1 MSSVVEPVGM
11 LKKSYR
17 RQKSQRLW
25 AKLVMRKWLNI
36 SARDPEYGAD
46 DTEDES
52 ENDDV
57 NEENDDSSS
66 DEDGG
71 ESNTRAKE
79 PSKVCE
85 NAEDAMAAA
94 SAAVSAAA
102 AAAEFISNDA
112 PLKLRRRNS
121 ETLRAQYINNKEIR
135 VCVGTWNV
143 GGISPPSDL
152 DIDDWIEINH
162 PADIYV
168 LGLQEIVPLNA
179 GNILGAEDNRPVAKW
194 EEVIREAL
202 NRVRPKNSAVKSY
215 SDPPSPGRFKPFE
228 ETHDV
233 IEEEVAYESDSDMGV
248 EIHPIDE
255 DDEEESERLG
265 ELKHDGSLEELKHD
279 GGVIGEVNTL
289 IDPNTGLPVI
299 KIKRQFSSPK
309 TLDRQG
315 CLRVDSF
322 EKNKNNNED
331 SSETGVKT
339 LNRGERIGLNNDED
353 ATETAMKAL
362 YRMVSGKERIGLSFE
377 RSNIK
382 EDASDTG
389 LRTLNRM
396 LSGKE
401 RIGLSWPEP
410 PLNMLGPSCVLERQ
424 PSIKTAR
431 SLRTEKSFKAY
442 SSFKSLA
449 GGNPGIPPEV
459 LALAEMDLKL
469 LMERKRRPAYVR
481 LVSKQMVGILLTI
494 WVKRS
499 LRKHIQNV
507 RVSTVGVGIMGYI
520 GNKGAVSV
528 SMSINQTF
536 FCFICTHLTAGERE
550 VDQIK
555 RNADVH
561 EIHKRTVFHSV
572 SALGLPKL
580 IFDHERII
588 WLGDL
593 NYRLNLS
600 YEKARDLISKK
611 EWDHLLEYDQLVKEY
626 KKGRAF
632 DGWSEGTLQFPPTYK
647 YQANS
652 DEYTGGDGKAIRT
665 PAWCDRILSYGKG
678 LRLVHYRRTEQ
689 RFSDH
694 RPVTAIYL
702 AEVEV
707 FSAKKLQRALTFTDA
722 EIENEDIVAVVI

>member
-1 MSSVVEPVGM
+1 M
-11 LKKSYR
+11 KKSYR
-17 RQKSQRLW
+17 RQKSQKLW

-46 DTEDES
+46 TEDES

-57 NEENDDSSS
+57 TEENDDSSS

-71 ESNTRAKE
+71 ESRTRGRE
-79 PSKVCE
+79 STLSRVCE
-85 NAEDAMAAA
+85 NAEDAIAAA
-94 SAAVSAAA
+94 STAVDAAA
-102 AAAEFISNDA
+102 AAAEFTSNDA

-168 LGLQEIVPLNA
+168 LGFQEIVPLNA
-179 GNILGAEDNRPVAKW
+179 GNILGAEDNRPVVKW

-233 IEEEVAYESDSDMGV
+233 IEEEVAFESDSDMGV
-248 EIHPIDE
+248 EVHPV
-255 DDEEESERLG
+255 DEEEE
-265 ELKHDGSLEELKHD
+265 EEESLSELKHD
-279 GGVIGEVNTL
+279 GGVTGEVNTL
-289 IDPNTGLPVI
+289 VDPNTGLPVI
-299 KIKRQFSSPK
+299 EIKRQFSSPRK
-309 TLDRQG
+309 LDRQV
-315 CLRVDSF
+315 CLRVDSI
-322 EKNKNNNED
+322 ERKHNED
-331 SSETGVKT
+331 SSETG
-339 LNRGERIGLNNDED
+339 
-353 ATETAMKAL
+353 MK
-362 YRMVSGKERIGLSFE
+362 
-377 RSNIK
+377 
-382 EDASDTG
+382 
-389 LRTLNRM
+389 TLNRM

-410 PLNMLGPSCVLERQ
+410 PLNMLGPSCLLDRQ
-424 PSIKTAR
+424 PSIQTVTSLKTA
-431 SLRTEKSFKAY
+431 KSFKAY
-442 SSFKSLA
+442 SSFKSVA
-449 GGNPGIPPEV
+449 GSNQGIPPEV

-561 EIHKRTVFHSV
+561 EIHKRTIFHSV

-580 IFDHERII
+580 ILDHERII

-600 YEKARDLISKK
+600 YEKTRDLIFKK
-611 EWDHLLEYDQLVKEY
+611 EWSKLLEHDQEY

-632 DGWSEGTLQFPPTYK
+632 DGWSEGTPHFAPTYK

-652 DEYTGGDGKAIRT
+652 DEYTGNDGKGTRRT
-665 PAWCDRILSYGKG
+665 PAWCDRVLSYGKG
-678 LRLVHYRRTEQ
+678 MRLVHYRRTEQ
-689 RFSDH
+689 LFSDH
-694 RPVTAIYL
+694 RPVTAIYM

-722 EIENEDIVAVVI
+722 EIENEELVAVVV

>member
-1 MSSVVEPVGM
+1 MVPILKTNPKTTTLQRKTMIPAPMKMVENRGRV
-11 LKKSYR
+11 
-17 RQKSQRLW
+17 
-25 AKLVMRKWLNI
+25 
-36 SARDPEYGAD
+36 
-46 DTEDES
+46 
-52 ENDDV
+52 
-57 NEENDDSSS
+57 EENRLYR
-66 DEDGG
+66 GFVR
-71 ESNTRAKE
+71 TRRMLS
-79 PSKVCE
+79 PPLPPPWTPPQLPRSLL
-85 NAEDAMAAA
+85 AM
-94 SAAVSAAA
+94 VMPNC
-102 AAAEFISNDA
+102 IDA

-168 LGLQEIVPLNA
+168 LGFQEIVPLNA
-179 GNILGAEDNRPVAKW
+179 GNILGAEDNRPVVKW

-233 IEEEVAYESDSDMGV
+233 IEEEVAFESDSDMGV
-248 EIHPIDE
+248 EVHPV
-255 DDEEESERLG
+255 DEEEE
-265 ELKHDGSLEELKHD
+265 EEESLSELKHD
-279 GGVIGEVNTL
+279 GGVTGEVNTL
-289 IDPNTGLPVI
+289 VDPNTGLPVI
-299 KIKRQFSSPK
+299 EIKRQFSSPRK
-309 TLDRQG
+309 LDRQV
-315 CLRVDSF
+315 CLRVDSI
-322 EKNKNNNED
+322 ERKHNED
-331 SSETGVKT
+331 SSETG
-339 LNRGERIGLNNDED
+339 
-353 ATETAMKAL
+353 MK
-362 YRMVSGKERIGLSFE
+362 
-377 RSNIK
+377 
-382 EDASDTG
+382 
-389 LRTLNRM
+389 TLNRM

-410 PLNMLGPSCVLERQ
+410 PLNMLGPSCLLDRQ
-424 PSIKTAR
+424 PSIQTVTSLKTA
-431 SLRTEKSFKAY
+431 KSFKAY
-442 SSFKSLA
+442 SSFKSVA
-449 GGNPGIPPEV
+449 GSNQGIPPEV

-561 EIHKRTVFHSV
+561 EIHKRTIFHSV

-580 IFDHERII
+580 ILDHERII

-600 YEKARDLISKK
+600 YEKTRDLIFKK
-611 EWDHLLEYDQLVKEY
+611 EWSKLLEHDQLVKEY

-632 DGWSEGTLQFPPTYK
+632 DGWSEGTPHFAPTYK

-652 DEYTGGDGKAIRT
+652 DEYTGNDGKGTRRT
-665 PAWCDRILSYGKG
+665 PAWCDRVLSYGKG
-678 LRLVHYRRTEQ
+678 MRLVHYRRTEQ
-689 RFSDH
+689 LFSDH
-694 RPVTAIYL
+694 RPVTAIYM

-722 EIENEDIVAVVI
+722 EIENEELVAVVV

>member
-1 MSSVVEPVGM
+1 MSPVEPTGIM
-11 LKKSYR
+11 KKTH

-36 SARDPEYGAD
+36 SGRDPEYGAD
-46 DTEDES
+46 SEDES
-52 ENDDV
+52 ENEDARQV
-57 NEENDDSSS
+57 NDDDASSS
-66 DEDGG
+66 DEEGSGDGG
-71 ESNTRAKE
+71 RESRSRE
-79 PSKVCE
+79 RESSSKVCE
-85 NAEDAMAAA
+85 NAEDAIAAA
-94 SAAVSAAA
+94 SATVVDAAK

-112 PLKLRRRNS
+112 PMKLRRRNS

-152 DIDDWIEINH
+152 DIDDWIEINQ

-202 NRVRPKNSAVKSY
+202 NRVRPKLSAVKSY

-233 IEEEVAYESDSDMGV
+233 IEEEVAFESDSDTGV

-255 DDEEESERLG
+255 DDEEEEEADRLWA
-265 ELKHDGSLEELKHD
+265 LKHD
-279 GGVIGEVNTL
+279 GGVIGEVKTL
-289 IDPNTGLPVI
+289 VDPNTGLPVVE
-299 KIKRQFSSPK
+299 IKRQFSSPK
-309 TLDRQG
+309 KLDRQI
-315 CLRVDSF
+315 CLRVDDSS
-322 EKNKNNNED
+322 KED
-331 SSETGVKT
+331 STQNDIETLK
-339 LNRGERIGLNNDED
+339 
-353 ATETAMKAL
+353 
-362 YRMVSGKERIGLSFE
+362 RMLSGKERMGLSWPEPPLTMLDRQPPMKTVRE
-377 RSNIK
+377 RMNS
-382 EDASDTG
+382 EYSAETG
-389 LRTLNRM
+389 MRTLNRM

-410 PLNMLGPSCVLERQ
+410 PLNMLGPSCVLDRQ
-424 PSIKTAR
+424 PSIKTTK
-431 SLRTEKSFKAY
+431 SLRTAKSFKAY
-442 SSFKSLA
+442 SSFKSVA
-449 GGNPGIPPEV
+449 GSNNGIPEEV

-507 RVSTVGVGIMGYI
+507 RVSTVGVGVMGYI

-580 IFDHERII
+580 IYDHERII

-600 YEKARDLISKK
+600 YEKTRDLISKR
-611 EWDHLLEYDQLVKEY
+611 EWSQLLEYDQLVKEY
-626 KKGRAF
+626 RKGRAF
-632 DGWSEGTLQFPPTYK
+632 DGWSEGTLHFPPTYK

-652 DEYTGGDGKAIRT
+652 DEYTGNDGKAPKRT
-665 PAWCDRILSYGKG
+665 PAWCDRVLSYGKG
-678 LRLVHYRRTEQ
+678 MRLVHYRRTEQ
-689 RFSDH
+689 KFSDH
-694 RPVTAIYL
+694 RPVTAIYM

-707 FSAKKLQRALTFTDA
+707 FSARKLQRALTFTDA
-722 EIENEDIVAVVI
+722 EIEDEGLVAVLV

>member
-1 MSSVVEPVGM
+1 MSPVEPAGIM
-11 LKKSYR
+11 KKTH

-36 SARDPEYGAD
+36 SGRDPEYGAD
-46 DTEDES
+46 TEDES
-52 ENDDV
+52 ENEDV
-57 NEENDDSSS
+57 REDNDDSSS
-66 DEDGG
+66 DEEGG
-71 ESNTRAKE
+71 RESSSSRGRE
-79 PSKVCE
+79 SKVCE
-85 NAEDAMAAA
+85 NAEDAIAAA
-94 SAAVSAAA
+94 SAVVDAAA
-102 AAAEFISNDA
+102 AAAEFISNEA
-112 PLKLRRRNS
+112 PMKLRRRNS

-152 DIDDWIEINH
+152 DIDDWIEINQ

-202 NRVRPKNSAVKSY
+202 NRVRPKLSGVKSY

-233 IEEEVAYESDSDMGV
+233 IEEEVAFESDSDAGV
-248 EIHPIDE
+248 EVHPIN
-255 DDEEESERLG
+255 EEEEEETDRLWA
-265 ELKHDGSLEELKHD
+265 LKHD
-279 GGVIGEVNTL
+279 GGVIGEVHTL
-289 IDPNTGLPVI
+289 VNPNTGLPVVE
-299 KIKRQFSSPK
+299 IKRQFSIPK
-309 TLDRQG
+309 KLDRQL
-315 CLRVDSF
+315 CLRADTF
-322 EKNKNNNED
+322 EGNIEED
-331 SSETGVKT
+331 SSQTGMKT
-339 LNRGERIGLNNDED
+339 I
-353 ATETAMKAL
+353 
-362 YRMVSGKERIGLSFE
+362 
-377 RSNIK
+377 
-382 EDASDTG
+382 
-389 LRTLNRM
+389 NRM

-410 PLNMLGPSCVLERQ
+410 PLNMLGPCVLDRQ
-424 PSIKTAR
+424 PSIKTVK
-431 SLRTEKSFKAY
+431 SLKTAKSFKAF
-442 SSFKSLA
+442 SSFKSVA
-449 GGNPGIPPEV
+449 GSNNGIPPEV
-459 LALAEMDLKL
+459 LALAEMDLQL

-507 RVSTVGVGIMGYI
+507 RVSTVGVGVMGYI

-536 FCFICTHLTAGERE
+536 FCFINTHLTAGERE

-580 IFDHERII
+580 IYDHERII

-593 NYRLNLS
+593 NYRLNSS
-600 YEKARDLISKK
+600 YEKTRDLISKR
-611 EWDHLLEYDQLVKEY
+611 EWSKLLEYDQLVKEY
-626 KKGRAF
+626 RKGRAF
-632 DGWSEGTLQFPPTYK
+632 DGWSEGTLHFPPTYK

-652 DEYTGGDGKAIRT
+652 DEYTANDGKAPKRT
-665 PAWCDRILSYGKG
+665 PAWCDRVLSYGKG
-678 LRLVHYRRTEQ
+678 MRLVHYRRTEQ
-689 RFSDH
+689 KFSDH
-694 RPVTAIYL
+694 RPVTAIYM

-707 FSAKKLQRALTFTDA
+707 FSARKLQRALTFTDA
-722 EIENEDIVAVVI
+722 EIEDEGLVAVLV

>member
-1 MSSVVEPVGM
+1 MMSSVAEPAGM
-11 LKKSYR
+11 MRKSFSR
-17 RQKSQRLW
+17 KKSQRLW
-25 AKLVMRKWLNI
+25 AKVVMRKWLNI
-36 SARDPEYGAD
+36 SARDLEYGA

-52 ENDDV
+52 ENEDV
-57 NEENDDSSS
+57 GEENQDCSS
-66 DEDGG
+66 DEDGE
-71 ESNTRAKE
+71 ESSTTRRGSTQSWVSEISEDPITA
-79 PSKVCE
+79 
-85 NAEDAMAAA
+85 AE
-94 SAAVSAAA
+94 
-102 AAAEFISNDA
+102 AAAEFTSNDA

-143 GGISPPSDL
+143 GGVSPPSDL
-152 DIDDWIEINH
+152 DIDDWIDINH
-162 PADIYV
+162 SADIYV
-168 LGLQEIVPLNA
+168 LGLQEVVPLNA

-215 SDPPSPGRFKPFE
+215 SDPPTPGIFKPFD

-233 IEEEVAYESDSDMGV
+233 IEEEVDYESDSDAGV
-248 EIHPIDE
+248 EIHPINE
-255 DDEEESERLG
+255 EEEESLG
-265 ELKHDGSLEELKHD
+265 ELKHDG
-279 GGVIGEVNTL
+279 GVVGEVNTL
-289 IDPNTGLPVI
+289 VDPYSGAPVVE
-299 KIKRQFSSPK
+299 IKRQFSSPK
-309 TLDRQG
+309 KLDRQV

-322 EKNKNNNED
+322 DKRKNNNNED
-331 SSETGVKT
+331 SAETG
-339 LNRGERIGLNNDED
+339 
-353 ATETAMKAL
+353 MK
-362 YRMVSGKERIGLSFE
+362 
-377 RSNIK
+377 
-382 EDASDTG
+382 
-389 LRTLNRM
+389 TLNRM

-410 PLNMLGPSCVLERQ
+410 PLSMLGPSCVLDRQ
-424 PSIKTAR
+424 PSMKATTS
-431 SLRTEKSFKAY
+431 SLQTTKSFKAY
-442 SSFKSLA
+442 NSFKYVA
-449 GGNPGIPPEV
+449 GSNVGVVPPEV
-459 LALAEMDLKL
+459 LALASMDLTS

-499 LRKHIQNV
+499 MRKHIQNV

-528 SMSINQTF
+528 SMSIYQTF

-580 IFDHERII
+580 IYDHESK
-588 WLGDL
+588 
-593 NYRLNLS
+593 NNL
-600 YEKARDLISKK
+600 
-611 EWDHLLEYDQLVKEY
+611 LVKEY

-632 DGWSEGTLQFPPTYK
+632 DGWSEGTLQFAPTYK
-647 YQANS
+647 YQAHS
-652 DEYTGGDGKAIRT
+652 DEYTGSDGKATKRT

-678 LRLVHYRRTEQ
+678 MRLVQYRRTENK
-689 RFSDH
+689 FSDH
-694 RPVTAIYL
+694 RPVVAIYM

-707 FSAKKLQRALTFTDA
+707 FSARKLQRALTFTDA
-722 EIENEDIVAVVI
+722 EIEDEGLVAVVV

>member
-1 MSSVVEPVGM
+1 MSSVAEPAGM
-11 LKKSYR
+11 LRKSFR
-17 RQKSQRLW
+17 RKKSQRLW
-25 AKLVMRKWLNI
+25 AKVVMRKWLNI
-36 SARDPEYGAD
+36 SARDLEYGA

-52 ENDDV
+52 ENEDV
-57 NEENDDSSS
+57 GEENQDCSS
-66 DEDGG
+66 DEDDE
-71 ESNTRAKE
+71 ESSTQRRGSTQSWVSEISEE
-79 PSKVCE
+79 PITA
-85 NAEDAMAAA
+85 AE
-94 SAAVSAAA
+94 
-102 AAAEFISNDA
+102 AAAEFTSNDA

-143 GGISPPSDL
+143 GGVSPPSDL
-152 DIDDWIEINH
+152 DIDDWIDINH
-162 PADIYV
+162 SADIYV
-168 LGLQEIVPLNA
+168 LGLQEVVPLNA

-215 SDPPSPGRFKPFE
+215 SDPPTPGIFKPFD

-233 IEEEVAYESDSDMGV
+233 IEEEVDYESDSDAGV
-248 EIHPIDE
+248 EIHPINE
-255 DDEEESERLG
+255 EEEESLLG
-265 ELKHDGSLEELKHD
+265 ELKHDG
-279 GGVIGEVNTL
+279 GVVGEVNTL
-289 IDPNTGLPVI
+289 VDPNSGVPVVE
-299 KIKRQFSSPK
+299 IKRQFSSPK
-309 TLDRQG
+309 KLDRQI

-322 EKNKNNNED
+322 NKRKNDED
-331 SSETGVKT
+331 SSGTG
-339 LNRGERIGLNNDED
+339 
-353 ATETAMKAL
+353 MK
-362 YRMVSGKERIGLSFE
+362 
-377 RSNIK
+377 
-382 EDASDTG
+382 
-389 LRTLNRM
+389 TLNRM

-410 PLNMLGPSCVLERQ
+410 PLSMLGPSCVLDRQ
-424 PSIKTAR
+424 PSMKTTT
-431 SLRTEKSFKAY
+431 SLQTTKSFKAY
-442 SSFKSLA
+442 NSFKYVA
-449 GGNPGIPPEV
+449 GSNVGVVPHEV
-459 LALAEMDLKL
+459 LALASMDLTS

-481 LVSKQMVGILLTI
+481 LVSKQMVGVLLTI

-499 LRKHIQNV
+499 MRKHIQNV

-528 SMSINQTF
+528 SMSIYQTF

-580 IFDHERII
+580 IYDHERII

-600 YEKARDLISKK
+600 YEKTKDLISKK
-611 EWDHLLEYDQLVKEY
+611 EWSKLLEYDQLVKEY

-632 DGWSEGTLQFPPTYK
+632 DGWSEGTLQFAPTYK
-647 YQANS
+647 YQAHS
-652 DEYTGGDGKAIRT
+652 DKYTGSGKATKRT

-678 LRLVHYRRTEQ
+678 MRLVQYRRTENK
-689 RFSDH
+689 FSDH
-694 RPVTAIYL
+694 RPVVAIYM

-707 FSAKKLQRALTFTDA
+707 FSARKLQRALTFTDA
-722 EIENEDIVAVVI
+722 EIEDEGLVAVVV

>member
-1 MSSVVEPVGM
+1 MM
-11 LKKSYR
+11 KKSYR
-17 RQKSQRLW
+17 RQKSQKLW

-46 DTEDES
+46 TEDES

-57 NEENDDSSS
+57 TEENDDSSS

-71 ESNTRAKE
+71 ESRTRGRE
-79 PSKVCE
+79 STLSRVCE
-85 NAEDAMAAA
+85 NAEDAIAAA
-94 SAAVSAAA
+94 STAVDAAA
-102 AAAEFISNDA
+102 AAAEFTSNDA

-168 LGLQEIVPLNA
+168 LGFQEIVPLNA
-179 GNILGAEDNRPVAKW
+179 GNILGAEDNRPVVKW

-233 IEEEVAYESDSDMGV
+233 IEEEVAFESDSDMGV
-248 EIHPIDE
+248 EVHPV
-255 DDEEESERLG
+255 DEEEE
-265 ELKHDGSLEELKHD
+265 EEESLSELKHD
-279 GGVIGEVNTL
+279 GGVTGEVNTL
-289 IDPNTGLPVI
+289 VDPNTGLPVI
-299 KIKRQFSSPK
+299 EIKRQFSSPRK
-309 TLDRQG
+309 LDRQV
-315 CLRVDSF
+315 CLRVDSI
-322 EKNKNNNED
+322 ERKHNED
-331 SSETGVKT
+331 SSETG
-339 LNRGERIGLNNDED
+339 
-353 ATETAMKAL
+353 MK
-362 YRMVSGKERIGLSFE
+362 
-377 RSNIK
+377 
-382 EDASDTG
+382 
-389 LRTLNRM
+389 TLNRM

-410 PLNMLGPSCVLERQ
+410 PLNMLGPSCLLDRQ
-424 PSIKTAR
+424 PSIQTVTSLKTA
-431 SLRTEKSFKAY
+431 KSFKAY
-442 SSFKSLA
+442 SSFKSVA
-449 GGNPGIPPEV
+449 GSNQGIPPEV

-561 EIHKRTVFHSV
+561 EIHKRTIFHSV

-580 IFDHERII
+580 ILDHERII

-600 YEKARDLISKK
+600 YEKTRDLIFKK
-611 EWDHLLEYDQLVKEY
+611 EWSKLLEHDQLVKEY

-632 DGWSEGTLQFPPTYK
+632 DGWSEGTPHFAPTYK

-652 DEYTGGDGKAIRT
+652 DEYTGNDGKGTRRT
-665 PAWCDRILSYGKG
+665 PAWCDRVLSYGKG
-678 LRLVHYRRTEQ
+678 MRLVHYRRTEQ
-689 RFSDH
+689 LFSDH
-694 RPVTAIYL
+694 RPVTAIYM

-722 EIENEDIVAVVI
+722 EIENEELVAVVV

>member
-1 MSSVVEPVGM
+1 MLKVLEPASM
-11 LKKSYR
+11 MKKSYR
-17 RQKSQRLW
+17 RQKSQKLW

-46 DTEDES
+46 TEDES

-57 NEENDDSSS
+57 TEENDDSSS

-71 ESNTRAKE
+71 ESRTRGRE
-79 PSKVCE
+79 STLSRVCE
-85 NAEDAMAAA
+85 NAEDAIAAA
-94 SAAVSAAA
+94 STAVDAAA
-102 AAAEFISNDA
+102 AAAEFTSNDA

-168 LGLQEIVPLNA
+168 LGFQEIVPLNA
-179 GNILGAEDNRPVAKW
+179 GNILGAEDNRPVVKW

-233 IEEEVAYESDSDMGV
+233 IEEEVAFESDSDMGV
-248 EIHPIDE
+248 EVHPV
-255 DDEEESERLG
+255 DEEEE
-265 ELKHDGSLEELKHD
+265 EEESLSELKHD
-279 GGVIGEVNTL
+279 GGVTGEVNTL
-289 IDPNTGLPVI
+289 VDPNTGLPVI
-299 KIKRQFSSPK
+299 EIKRQFSSPRK
-309 TLDRQG
+309 LDRQV
-315 CLRVDSF
+315 CLRVDSI
-322 EKNKNNNED
+322 ERKHNED
-331 SSETGVKT
+331 SSETG
-339 LNRGERIGLNNDED
+339 
-353 ATETAMKAL
+353 MK
-362 YRMVSGKERIGLSFE
+362 
-377 RSNIK
+377 
-382 EDASDTG
+382 
-389 LRTLNRM
+389 TLNRM

-410 PLNMLGPSCVLERQ
+410 PLNMLGPSCLLDRQ
-424 PSIKTAR
+424 PSIQTVTSLKTA
-431 SLRTEKSFKAY
+431 KSFKAY
-442 SSFKSLA
+442 SSFKSVA
-449 GGNPGIPPEV
+449 GSNQGIPPEV

-561 EIHKRTVFHSV
+561 EIHKRTIFHSV

-580 IFDHERII
+580 ILDHERII

-600 YEKARDLISKK
+600 YEKTRDLIFKK
-611 EWDHLLEYDQLVKEY
+611 EWSKLLEHDQLVKEY

-632 DGWSEGTLQFPPTYK
+632 DGWSEGTPHFAPTYK

-652 DEYTGGDGKAIRT
+652 DEYTGNDGKGTRRT
-665 PAWCDRILSYGKG
+665 PAWCDRVLSYGKG
-678 LRLVHYRRTEQ
+678 MRLVHYRRTEQ
-689 RFSDH
+689 LFSDH
-694 RPVTAIYL
+694 RPVTAIYM

-722 EIENEDIVAVVI
+722 EIENEELVAVVV

>member
-1 MSSVVEPVGM
+1 M
-11 LKKSYR
+11 LKVAEPAGMMRKSFR

-25 AKLVMRKWLNI
+25 AKVVMRKWLNI
-36 SARDPEYGAD
+36 SARDLEYGA

-52 ENDDV
+52 ENEDV
-57 NEENDDSSS
+57 IEENQDSSS
-66 DEDGG
+66 DEDGE
-71 ESNTRAKE
+71 ESSTRRRGSTQSWVSE
-79 PSKVCE
+79 ISEDPITT
-85 NAEDAMAAA
+85 AE
-94 SAAVSAAA
+94 
-102 AAAEFISNDA
+102 AAAEFTSNDA

-143 GGISPPSDL
+143 GGVSPPSDL
-152 DIDDWIEINH
+152 DIDDWIDINH
-162 PADIYV
+162 SADIYV
-168 LGLQEIVPLNA
+168 LGLQEVVPLNA

-202 NRVRPKNSAVKSY
+202 NRVRPKNATVKSY
-215 SDPPSPGRFKPFE
+215 SDPPTPGIFKPFD

-233 IEEEVAYESDSDMGV
+233 IEEEVEYESDSDAGV
-248 EIHPIDE
+248 EIHPINE
-255 DDEEESERLG
+255 EEEESLG
-265 ELKHDGSLEELKHD
+265 ELKHDG
-279 GGVIGEVNTL
+279 GVVGEVNTL
-289 IDPNTGLPVI
+289 VDPNSGVPVVE
-299 KIKRQFSSPK
+299 IKRQFSSPK
-309 TLDRQG
+309 KLDRQV

-322 EKNKNNNED
+322 DKRKNEED
-331 SSETGVKT
+331 SAKTG
-339 LNRGERIGLNNDED
+339 
-353 ATETAMKAL
+353 MK
-362 YRMVSGKERIGLSFE
+362 
-377 RSNIK
+377 
-382 EDASDTG
+382 
-389 LRTLNRM
+389 TLNRM

-410 PLNMLGPSCVLERQ
+410 PLSMLGPSCVLDRQ
-424 PSIKTAR
+424 PSMKTTA
-431 SLRTEKSFKAY
+431 SLQTTKSFKAY
-442 SSFKSLA
+442 NSFKYVSGSNV
-449 GGNPGIPPEV
+449 GGVPPEV
-459 LALAEMDLKL
+459 LALASMDLTS

-499 LRKHIQNV
+499 MRKHIQNV

-528 SMSINQTF
+528 SMSIYQTF

-580 IFDHERII
+580 IYDHERII

-600 YEKARDLISKK
+600 YEKTKDLISKK
-611 EWDHLLEYDQLVKEY
+611 EWSKLLEYDQLVKEY

-632 DGWSEGTLQFPPTYK
+632 DGWSEGTLQFAPTYK
-647 YQANS
+647 YQAHS
-652 DEYTGGDGKAIRT
+652 DEYTGSDGKATRRT

-678 LRLVHYRRTEQ
+678 MRLVQYRRTENK
-689 RFSDH
+689 FSDH
-694 RPVTAIYL
+694 RPVVAIHM

-707 FSAKKLQRALTFTDA
+707 FSARKLQRALTFTDA
-722 EIENEDIVAVVI
+722 EIEDEGLVAVVV

>member
-1 MSSVVEPVGM
+1 M
-11 LKKSYR
+11 KKSYR
-17 RQKSQRLW
+17 RQKSQKLW

-46 DTEDES
+46 TEDES

-57 NEENDDSSS
+57 TEENDDSSS

-71 ESNTRAKE
+71 ESRTRGRE
-79 PSKVCE
+79 STLSRVCE
-85 NAEDAMAAA
+85 NAEDAIAAA
-94 SAAVSAAA
+94 STAVDAAA
-102 AAAEFISNDA
+102 AAAEFTSNDA

-168 LGLQEIVPLNA
+168 LGFQEIVPLNA
-179 GNILGAEDNRPVAKW
+179 GNILGAEDNRPVVKW

-233 IEEEVAYESDSDMGV
+233 IEEEVAFESDSDMGV
-248 EIHPIDE
+248 EVHPV
-255 DDEEESERLG
+255 DEEEE
-265 ELKHDGSLEELKHD
+265 EEESLSELKHD
-279 GGVIGEVNTL
+279 GGVTGEVNTL
-289 IDPNTGLPVI
+289 VDPNTGLPVI
-299 KIKRQFSSPK
+299 EIKRQFSSPRK
-309 TLDRQG
+309 LDRQV
-315 CLRVDSF
+315 CLRVDSI
-322 EKNKNNNED
+322 ERKHNED
-331 SSETGVKT
+331 SSETG
-339 LNRGERIGLNNDED
+339 
-353 ATETAMKAL
+353 MK
-362 YRMVSGKERIGLSFE
+362 
-377 RSNIK
+377 
-382 EDASDTG
+382 
-389 LRTLNRM
+389 TLNRM

-410 PLNMLGPSCVLERQ
+410 PLNMLGPSCLLDRQ
-424 PSIKTAR
+424 PSIQTVTSLKTA
-431 SLRTEKSFKAY
+431 KSFKAY
-442 SSFKSLA
+442 SSFKSVA
-449 GGNPGIPPEV
+449 GSNQGIPPEV

-561 EIHKRTVFHSV
+561 EIHKRTIFHSV

-580 IFDHERII
+580 ILDHERII

-600 YEKARDLISKK
+600 YEKTRDLIFKK
-611 EWDHLLEYDQLVKEY
+611 EWSKLLEHDQLVKEY

-632 DGWSEGTLQFPPTYK
+632 DGWSEGTPHFAPTYK

-652 DEYTGGDGKAIRT
+652 DEYTGNDGKGTRRT
-665 PAWCDRILSYGKG
+665 PAWCDRVLSYGKG
-678 LRLVHYRRTEQ
+678 MRLVHYRRTEQ
-689 RFSDH
+689 LFSDH
-694 RPVTAIYL
+694 RPVTAIYM

-722 EIENEDIVAVVI
+722 EIENEELVAVVV

>member
-1 MSSVVEPVGM
+1 MSSSVAEPAGM
-11 LKKSYR
+11 MKKSYR

-46 DTEDES
+46 TEDES
-52 ENDDV
+52 ENEDV
-57 NEENDDSSS
+57 GEENEDSSS
-66 DEDGG
+66 DDDDGG
-71 ESNTRAKE
+71 ESNTRE
-79 PSKVCE
+79 RRESTQSRVCE
-85 NAEDAMAAA
+85 NAEDAIAAA
-94 SAAVSAAA
+94 SATVDAAA

-121 ETLRAQYINNKEIR
+121 ETLRAQYINNKEI
-135 VCVGTWNV
+135 
-143 GGISPPSDL
+143 S
-152 DIDDWIEINH
+152 
-162 PADIYV
+162 
-168 LGLQEIVPLNA
+168 LQEIVPLNA

-233 IEEEVAYESDSDMGV
+233 IEEEVAYETDSDAGV

-255 DDEEESERLG
+255 EEEEEEESETLG
-265 ELKHDGSLEELKHD
+265 ELKHD

-289 IDPNTGLPVI
+289 VDPNSGLPVI
-299 KIKRQFSSPK
+299 EIKRQFSSK
-309 TLDRQG
+309 KLDRQV
-315 CLRVDSF
+315 CLRVDSL
-322 EKNKNNNED
+322 EKRNNNNNNNNNED
-331 SSETGVKT
+331 SSETG
-339 LNRGERIGLNNDED
+339 
-353 ATETAMKAL
+353 MK
-362 YRMVSGKERIGLSFE
+362 
-377 RSNIK
+377 
-382 EDASDTG
+382 
-389 LRTLNRM
+389 TLNRM

-410 PLNMLGPSCVLERQ
+410 PLNMLGPTCVLDRQ
-424 PSIKTAR
+424 PSIKTAK
-431 SLRTEKSFKAY
+431 SLKTAKSFKAY
-442 SSFKSLA
+442 SSFKSVA
-449 GGNPGIPPEV
+449 GNNIGIPPEV

-481 LVSKQMVGILLTI
+481 LVSKQMVGVLLTI

-580 IFDHERII
+580 IYDHERII

-600 YEKARDLISKK
+600 YEKTRDLISKK
-611 EWDHLLEYDQLVKEY
+611 EWSHLLEYDQLVKEY

-647 YQANS
+647 YQAHS
-652 DEYTGGDGKAIRT
+652 DEYTGSDGKGTRRT
-665 PAWCDRILSYGKG
+665 PAWCDRILSYGNG
-678 LRLVHYRRTEQ
+678 MRLVHYRRTEQ
-689 RFSDH
+689 NFSDH

-707 FSAKKLQRALTFTDA
+707 FSARKLQRALTFTDA
-722 EIENEDIVAVVI
+722 EIEDEGLVAVLV

>member
-1 MSSVVEPVGM
+1 MSPVEPSRIM
-11 LKKSYR
+11 KKAH

-25 AKLVMRKWLNI
+25 AKVVMRKWLNI
-36 SARDPEYGAD
+36 SGRDPEYGAD
-46 DTEDES
+46 SEDDS
-52 ENDDV
+52 ENEEVRQDNDV
-57 NEENDDSSS
+57 DDDSSS
-66 DEDGG
+66 DEE
-71 ESNTRAKE
+71 ESSSKGRE
-79 PSKVCE
+79 PKVVCE
-85 NAEDAMAAA
+85 NAEDAIAAA
-94 SAAVSAAA
+94 SATVDAAA

-112 PLKLRRRNS
+112 PMKLRRRNS

-152 DIDDWIEINH
+152 DIDDWIEINQ

-179 GNILGAEDNRPVAKW
+179 GNILGAEDDRPVAKW

-202 NRVRPKNSAVKSY
+202 NRVRPKLSNVKSY

-233 IEEEVAYESDSDMGV
+233 IEEEVAFESDSDVGV

-255 DDEEESERLG
+255 EEEEETDRLWA
-265 ELKHDGSLEELKHD
+265 LKHD

-289 IDPNTGLPVI
+289 VDPNNGSPVVE
-299 KIKRQFSSPK
+299 IKRQFTSPK
-309 TLDRQG
+309 KLDRQI
-315 CLRVDSF
+315 CLRVDDSF
-322 EKNKNNNED
+322 SGVNNEDSTQNDMKTLNRILSGKERIGLSWPEAPLNMLGPLSVLDRQPSIKIAKERTNNED
-331 SSETGVKT
+331 SSETG
-339 LNRGERIGLNNDED
+339 
-353 ATETAMKAL
+353 M
-362 YRMVSGKERIGLSFE
+362 
-377 RSNIK
+377 
-382 EDASDTG
+382 
-389 LRTLNRM
+389 RTLNRM

-410 PLNMLGPSCVLERQ
+410 PLNMLGPSCVLDRQ
-424 PSIKTAR
+424 PSIKTTK
-431 SLRTEKSFKAY
+431 SLRTAKSFKAY
-442 SSFKSLA
+442 SSFKSVA
-449 GGNPGIPPEV
+449 GSNNGIPEEV

-507 RVSTVGVGIMGYI
+507 RVSTVGVGVMGYI

-580 IFDHERII
+580 IYDHERII

-600 YEKARDLISKK
+600 YEKTRDLISKR
-611 EWDHLLEYDQLVKEY
+611 EWSKLLEYDQLVKEY
-626 KKGRAF
+626 RKGRAF
-632 DGWSEGTLQFPPTYK
+632 DGWSEGTLHFPPTYK

-652 DEYTGGDGKAIRT
+652 DEYTGNDGKAPKRT
-665 PAWCDRILSYGKG
+665 PAWCDRVLSYGKG
-678 LRLVHYRRTEQ
+678 MRLVHYRRTEQ
-689 RFSDH
+689 KFSDH
-694 RPVTAIYL
+694 RPVTAIYM

-707 FSAKKLQRALTFTDA
+707 FSARKLQRALTFTDA
-722 EIENEDIVAVVI
+722 EIEDERLVAVLV

>member
-1 MSSVVEPVGM
+1 MSSSSVAEPAGM
-11 LKKSYR
+11 IKKSYH

-46 DTEDES
+46 TEDES

-57 NEENDDSSS
+57 GDENQDSSSS
-66 DEDGG
+66 DEDCE
-71 ESNTRAKE
+71 ESSTQRKE
-79 PSKVCE
+79 PVQPKVCE
-85 NAEDAMAAA
+85 NAEDAIAAA
-94 SAAVSAAA
+94 SATVDAAA
-102 AAAEFISNDA
+102 AAAEFMNNDA
-112 PLKLRRRNS
+112 PMKLRRRNS

-152 DIDDWIEINH
+152 DIDDWIEINQ
-162 PADIYV
+162 PADIYI
-168 LGLQEIVPLNA
+168 LGLQEI
-179 GNILGAEDNRPVAKW
+179 G
-194 EEVIREAL
+194 
-202 NRVRPKNSAVKSY
+202 
-215 SDPPSPGRFKPFE
+215 
-228 ETHDV
+228 
-233 IEEEVAYESDSDMGV
+233 EVAYETDSDAGV

-255 DDEEESERLG
+255 EEE
-265 ELKHDGSLEELKHD
+265 GSLGVLKHD

-289 IDPNTGLPVI
+289 VDPNTGLPVVEI
-299 KIKRQFSSPK
+299 NTQFSSTK
-309 TLDRQG
+309 KLDRQV
-315 CLRVDSF
+315 CLRSDSL
-322 EKNKNNNED
+322 EK
-331 SSETGVKT
+331 
-339 LNRGERIGLNNDED
+339 RRNDED
-353 ATETAMKAL
+353 DVSKPGMK
-362 YRMVSGKERIGLSFE
+362 
-377 RSNIK
+377 
-382 EDASDTG
+382 
-389 LRTLNRM
+389 TLNRM

-410 PLNMLGPSCVLERQ
+410 PLNMLGPTCVLDRQ
-424 PSIKTAR
+424 PSLKTVK
-431 SLRTEKSFKAY
+431 SLRTAKSFKAY
-442 SSFKSLA
+442 SSFKSVA
-449 GGNPGIPPEV
+449 GHANGIPPEV

-580 IFDHERII
+580 IYDHERII

-611 EWDHLLEYDQLVKEY
+611 EWSNLLEYDQLVKEY

-632 DGWSEGTLQFPPTYK
+632 DGWSEGTLHFPPTYK
-647 YQANS
+647 YQAHS
-652 DEYTGGDGKAIRT
+652 DEYTCGDGKGSRRT
-665 PAWCDRILSYGKG
+665 PAWCDRVLSYGNGMK
-678 LRLVHYRRTEQ
+678 LVHYRRTEQ
-689 RFSDH
+689 KFSDH
-694 RPVTAIYL
+694 RPVTAIYM

-707 FSAKKLQRALTFTDA
+707 FSARKLQKALTFTDA
-722 EIENEDIVAVVI
+722 EIEDERLVAVIV

>member
-1 MSSVVEPVGM
+1 MSSVLEPASM
-11 LKKSYR
+11 MKKSYR
-17 RQKSQRLW
+17 RQKSQKLW

-46 DTEDES
+46 TEDES

-57 NEENDDSSS
+57 TEENDDSSS

-71 ESNTRAKE
+71 ESRTRGRE
-79 PSKVCE
+79 STLSRVCE
-85 NAEDAMAAA
+85 NAEDAIAAA
-94 SAAVSAAA
+94 STAVDAAA
-102 AAAEFISNDA
+102 AAAEFTSNDA

-168 LGLQEIVPLNA
+168 LGFQEIVPLNA
-179 GNILGAEDNRPVAKW
+179 GNILGAEDNRPVVKW

-233 IEEEVAYESDSDMGV
+233 IEEEVAFESDSDMGV
-248 EIHPIDE
+248 EVHPV
-255 DDEEESERLG
+255 DEEEE
-265 ELKHDGSLEELKHD
+265 EEESLSELKHD
-279 GGVIGEVNTL
+279 GGVTGEVNTL
-289 IDPNTGLPVI
+289 VDPNTGLPVI
-299 KIKRQFSSPK
+299 EIKRQFSSPRK
-309 TLDRQG
+309 LDRQV
-315 CLRVDSF
+315 CLRVDSI
-322 EKNKNNNED
+322 ERKHNED
-331 SSETGVKT
+331 SSETG
-339 LNRGERIGLNNDED
+339 
-353 ATETAMKAL
+353 MK
-362 YRMVSGKERIGLSFE
+362 
-377 RSNIK
+377 
-382 EDASDTG
+382 
-389 LRTLNRM
+389 TLNRM

-410 PLNMLGPSCVLERQ
+410 PLNMLGPSCLLDRQ
-424 PSIKTAR
+424 PSIQTVTSLKTA
-431 SLRTEKSFKAY
+431 KSFKAY
-442 SSFKSLA
+442 SSFKSVA
-449 GGNPGIPPEV
+449 GSNQGIPPEV

-561 EIHKRTVFHSV
+561 EIHKRTIFHSV

-580 IFDHERII
+580 ILDHERII

-600 YEKARDLISKK
+600 YEKTRDLIFKK
-611 EWDHLLEYDQLVKEY
+611 EWSKLLEHDQLVKEY

-632 DGWSEGTLQFPPTYK
+632 DGWSEGTPHFAPTYK

-652 DEYTGGDGKAIRT
+652 DEYTGNDGKGTRRT
-665 PAWCDRILSYGKG
+665 PAWCDRVLSYGKG
-678 LRLVHYRRTEQ
+678 MRLVHYRRTEQ
-689 RFSDH
+689 LFSDH
-694 RPVTAIYL
+694 RPVTAIYM

-722 EIENEDIVAVVI
+722 EIENEELVAVVV